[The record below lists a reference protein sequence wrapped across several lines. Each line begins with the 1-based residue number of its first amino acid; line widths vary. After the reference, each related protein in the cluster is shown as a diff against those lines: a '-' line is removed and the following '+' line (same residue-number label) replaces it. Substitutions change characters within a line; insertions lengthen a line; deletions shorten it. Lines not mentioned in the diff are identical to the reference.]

1 MQHNGLCRE
10 EFVIKKMA
18 PAQADTQ
25 SKCQNRYLPQH
36 RHGSRLGDLTLYLE
50 IAMALQRSLL
60 MLAIGAAVA
69 LSGCDKDGAAPAA
82 ANAPETPAQAAA
94 KAQLGS
100 FGFDAS
106 GMDRNV
112 AAGDNF
118 FDFANGGWVQRTE
131 IPADRSS
138 YGSFNVIAEKTLAD
152 TRAIMEEAGTS
163 EAVDVRRIGDYYAAF
178 MDEAGIEARGVAPVQ
193 PQLQAIA
200 GIADKQALARTLGTT
215 LRADVDLLNATNFYT
230 PHLFGVWV
238 SVDLLQPDRNAPY
251 LVQGGLGMPDRDFYL
266 QDGRMAELRTAYQ
279 AYVAK
284 LLELSGDKDAA
295 AKAERIIALETKIAR
310 AHATQEETNDVQKG
324 ANAWK
329 QADLAGK
336 APGMDWNAFLDGAN
350 LGAQQDFIVWQPKA
364 VAGLS
369 KLVAS
374 EPLEVWKDYMTFH
387 ALDEAAAYLPKA
399 FADASFAFHG
409 TTMSGT
415 PQQSERWK
423 RAVAD
428 TNTAVGEAVG
438 KIYVERHFDA
448 TTKAR
453 ADEMARNII
462 AAFAKRI
469 DALEWMSPETKAHA
483 KAKVAGLK
491 VDMGYPSTWRDYS
504 ALEVKRDDALGNAQR
519 ASLFEYQRNIA
530 KLGKPVDH
538 SEWAMLPQTINAMNV
553 PLENRLVFPAAIL
566 QPPFFDGAADDAI
579 NYGAIGAV
587 IGHEI
592 SHGFDNAGALFDETG
607 KLHNWWTP
615 NDLKQ
620 FNAAGN
626 ALAMQFDSYEPFPGV
641 HVNGRLTLGENI
653 ADVAG
658 LGTAYDAYRLS
669 LQGKQEQTLEGFT
682 PDQRFFLGFA
692 QAWRSKAREQALRNS
707 LLTNVHAPGQFRA
720 LTVRNIDAWYPAFE
734 VKDGQKLYLAPEK
747 RVKVW

>member
-1 MQHNGLCRE
+1 MTPQRSILALALGAALSLGGCGGD
-10 EFVIKKMA
+10 KA
-18 PAQADTQ
+18 PAEAGNTT
-25 SKCQNRYLPQH
+25 P
-36 RHGSRLGDLTLYLE
+36 
-50 IAMALQRSLL
+50 
-60 MLAIGAAVA
+60 
-69 LSGCDKDGAAPAA
+69 APAA
-82 ANAPETPAQAAA
+82 AAPAR
-94 KAQLGS
+94 AQLGS
-100 FGFDAS
+100 FGFDVS
-106 GMDRNV
+106 GMDRSV

-118 FDFANGGWVQRTE
+118 FDFANGQWVQRTE

-138 YGSFNVIAEKTLAD
+138 FGSFNVIYEKTLAD
-152 TRAIMEEAGTS
+152 TRAIMEEAATAGDG
-163 EAVDVRRIGDYYAAF
+163 EARKIGDYYAAF
-178 MDEAGIEARGVAPVQ
+178 MDEAGIEARGAAPVQ

-200 GIADKQALARTLGTT
+200 GIADRQALARALGAS

-266 QDGRMAELRTAYQ
+266 EGGRMAELRKAYEG
-279 AYVAK
+279 YVAR
-284 LLELSGDKDAA
+284 LLELSGDADAA
-295 AKAERIIALETKIAR
+295 GKAARIVALETKIAR
-310 AHATQEETNDVQKG
+310 AHATQEETNDVEKG

-336 APGMDWNAFLDGAN
+336 APGMDWAAFLDAAG
-350 LGAQQDFIVWQPKA
+350 LSAQQDFIVWQPKA

-374 EPLEVWKDYMTFH
+374 EPLDAWKDYLAFH
-387 ALDEAAAYLPKA
+387 ALDEAAPYLPKA
-399 FADASFAFHG
+399 FADAHFAFHG
-409 TTMSGT
+409 TAMSGT

-423 RAVAD
+423 RAVSE
-428 TNTAVGEAVG
+428 TNNAVGEAVG
-438 KIYVERHFDA
+438 RIYVERHFDA
-448 TTKAR
+448 ATKAR

-462 AAFAKRI
+462 AAFARRI
-469 DALEWMSPETKAHA
+469 DALDWMSPETKAHA

-491 VDMGYPSTWRDYS
+491 VGMGYPDKWRDYG

-519 ASLFEYQRNIA
+519 AALFEYRRNIA
-530 KLGKPVDH
+530 KLGQPVDH
-538 SEWAMLPQTINAMNV
+538 GEWAMLPQTINAMNV

-566 QPPFFDGAADDAI
+566 QPPFFDAAADDAV

-607 KLHNWWTP
+607 RLHNWWTAE
-615 NDLKQ
+615 DLKQ
-620 FNAAGN
+620 FNAAGD
-626 ALAMQFDSYEPFPGV
+626 ALAAQFSSYEPFPGV

-658 LGTAYDAYRLS
+658 LATAHDAYRMAQ
-669 LQGKQEQTLEGFT
+669 QGKPAQDLEGFT

-692 QAWRSKAREQALRNS
+692 QAWRSKMREQALRNS

-720 LTVRNIDAWYPAFE
+720 LTVRNLDAWYPAFE
-734 VKDGQKLYLAPEK
+734 VKEGQKLYLAPDK

>member
-1 MQHNGLCRE
+1 
-10 EFVIKKMA
+10 
-18 PAQADTQ
+18 
-25 SKCQNRYLPQH
+25 
-36 RHGSRLGDLTLYLE
+36 
-50 IAMALQRSLL
+50 MALQRSLL
-60 MLAIGAAVA
+60 VLAIGAALT
-69 LSGCDKDGAAPAA
+69 LSGCNNEAPPAA
-82 ANAPETPAQAAA
+82 GDAAQAVPAAA
-94 KAQLGS
+94 KAQLGN
-100 FGFDAS
+100 FGFDAD
-106 GMDRNV
+106 GMDRSV

-118 FDFANGGWVQRTE
+118 FDFANGEWVKRTD

-138 YGSFNVIAEKTLAD
+138 QGSFNVIAEKTLAD
-152 TRAIMEEAGTS
+152 TRAIMEESATAS
-163 EAVDVRRIGDYYAAF
+163 DAEVRKIGDYYAAF
-178 MDEAGIEARGVAPVQ
+178 MDEAAIEARGTAAIE
-193 PQLQAIA
+193 PQLQAITA
-200 GIADKQALARTLGTT
+200 ITDKQALAKALGGT

-238 SVDLLQPDRNAPY
+238 SADLLQPDRNAPY

-266 QDGRMAELRTAYQ
+266 QDGRMAELRKAYEG
-279 AYVAK
+279 YVAK
-284 LLELSGDKDAA
+284 LLELSGDTDAA
-295 AKAERIIALETKIAR
+295 AKAARIVALETRIAG
-310 AHATQEETNDVQKG
+310 AHATQEETNDVEKG

-329 QADLAGK
+329 QTDLASK
-336 APGMDWNAFLDGAN
+336 APGLDWAAFLDGAG
-350 LGAQQDFIVWQPKA
+350 LTAQQDFIVWQPKA

-369 KLVAS
+369 KLVAA
-374 EPLEVWKDYMTFH
+374 EPLDTWKEYLAFH
-387 ALDEAAAYLPKA
+387 ALDEAAPYLPKA
-399 FADASFAFHG
+399 FADAHFAFHG
-409 TTMSGT
+409 TALSGT
-415 PQQSERWK
+415 PQQSDRWK
-423 RAVAD
+423 RSVAE
-428 TNTAVGEAVG
+428 TNSAIGEAVG
-438 KIYVERHFDA
+438 KIYVARHFDA
-448 TTKAR
+448 ATKAR
-453 ADEMARNII
+453 ADEMAKNII

-483 KAKVAGLK
+483 QAKVAGLK
-491 VDMGYPSTWRDYS
+491 VDMGYPAKWRDYS

-519 ASLFEYQRNIA
+519 ASLFEYHRNVA
-530 KLGKPVDH
+530 KLGQPVDH
-538 SEWAMLPQTINAMNV
+538 DEWAMLPQTINAMNV

-607 KLHNWWTP
+607 KLHNWWTA

-620 FNAAGN
+620 FNAAGD
-626 ALAMQFDSYEPFPGV
+626 ALAAQFSSYEPFPGV

-720 LTVRNIDAWYPAFE
+720 LTVRNLDAWYPAFE
-734 VKDGQKLYLAPEK
+734 VKDGQKLYLAPDK

>member
-1 MQHNGLCRE
+1 
-10 EFVIKKMA
+10 
-18 PAQADTQ
+18 
-25 SKCQNRYLPQH
+25 
-36 RHGSRLGDLTLYLE
+36 
-50 IAMALQRSLL
+50 MALQRSLL
-60 MLAIGAAVA
+60 ALALGTALS
-69 LSGCDKDGAAPAA
+69 LSGCGNDHAPASDGNA
-82 ANAPETPAQAAA
+82 AMPAADTAMA
-94 KAQLGS
+94 KPQLGS
-100 FGFDAS
+100 FGLDTS
-106 GMDRNV
+106 GMDRSV

-118 FDFANGGWVQRTE
+118 FDFANGQWVKNTE

-138 YGSFNVIAEKTLAD
+138 FGSFNVIADKTLAD
-152 TRAIMEEAGTS
+152 TRAIMEEASKASDG
-163 EAVDVRRIGDYYAAF
+163 EARKIGDYYAAF
-178 MDEAGIEARGVAPVQ
+178 MDEAGIEAHGLAPLQ

-200 GIADKQALARTLGTT
+200 GIADRQALAKALGGT

-238 SVDLLQPDRNAPY
+238 SVDLMQPDRNVPY

-266 QDGRMAELRTAYQ
+266 EGGRMAELRKAYEG
-279 AYVAK
+279 YVAR
-284 LLELSGDKDAA
+284 LLELSGDKEAT
-295 AKAERIIALETKIAR
+295 AKAARIVALETKIAR
-310 AHATQEETNDVQKG
+310 AHATQEETNSVEKG

-329 QADLAGK
+329 QADLAAK
-336 APGMDWNAFLDGAN
+336 APGMDWKAFLEGAS

-369 KLVAS
+369 QLVAS
-374 EPLEVWKDYMTFH
+374 EPLDAWKDYLAFH
-387 ALDEAAAYLPKA
+387 ALDEAAPYLPKA

-409 TTMSGT
+409 TAMSGV
-415 PQQSERWK
+415 PEQSERWK

-428 TNTAVGEAVG
+428 TNGAIGEAVG

-448 TTKAR
+448 RTKAR
-453 ADEMARNII
+453 ADEMAKNII

-469 DALEWMSPETKAHA
+469 DALEWMSPGTKAHA

-491 VDMGYPSTWRDYS
+491 VDMGYPSKWRDYS

-519 ASLFEYQRNIA
+519 AALFEYQRNVA
-530 KLGKPVDH
+530 KLGQPVDH

-566 QPPFFDGAADDAI
+566 QPPFFDGAADDAV

-607 KLHNWWTP
+607 KLHNWWTAD
-615 NDLKQ
+615 DLKQ
-620 FNAAGN
+620 FNAAGD
-626 ALAMQFDSYEPFPGV
+626 ALAAQFSRYEPFPGV

-658 LGTAYDAYRLS
+658 LATAHDAYL
-669 LQGKQEQTLEGFT
+669 LAQQGKPAQDLEGFT

-720 LTVRNIDAWYPAFE
+720 LTVRNIDAWYPAFA
-734 VKDGQKLYLAPEK
+734 VKEGQALYLAPEK

>member
-1 MQHNGLCRE
+1 
-10 EFVIKKMA
+10 
-18 PAQADTQ
+18 
-25 SKCQNRYLPQH
+25 
-36 RHGSRLGDLTLYLE
+36 
-50 IAMALQRSLL
+50 MALQRSLL
-60 MLAIGAAVA
+60 MLAIGAALS
-69 LSGCDKDGAAPAA
+69 LSGCKKDAPAA
-82 ANAPETPAQAAA
+82 ADDAAQAPVTRATA

-100 FGFDAS
+100 FGFDAA
-106 GMDRNV
+106 GMDRSV

-118 FDFANGGWVQRTE
+118 FDFANGEWVKRTE

-138 YGSFNVIAEKTLAD
+138 QGSFNVIAEKTLAD
-152 TRAIMEEAGTS
+152 TRAIMEESAKASDG
-163 EAVDVRRIGDYYAAF
+163 EARKIGDYYAAF
-178 MDEAGIEARGVAPVQ
+178 MDEAAIEARGAAPVQ
-193 PQLQAIA
+193 PELQAIA
-200 GIADKQALARTLGTT
+200 AIADKQALAKALGGT

-238 SVDLLQPDRNAPY
+238 SADLLQPERNAPY

-266 QDGRMAELRTAYQ
+266 QDGRMADLRKAYEG
-279 AYVAK
+279 YVAK
-284 LLELSGDKDAA
+284 LLELSGDTDAA
-295 AKAERIIALETKIAR
+295 AKAARIVALETRIAR
-310 AHATQEETNDVQKG
+310 AHATQEQTNDVEKG

-329 QADLAGK
+329 QADLGTK
-336 APGMDWNAFLDGAN
+336 APGLDWAAFLEGAG
-350 LGAQQDFIVWQPKA
+350 LSAQQDFIVWQPSA
-364 VAGLS
+364 VAGIS
-369 KLVAS
+369 QLVGA
-374 EPLEVWKDYMTFH
+374 EPLATWKEYLAFH
-387 ALDEAAAYLPKA
+387 ALDEAAPYLPKA
-399 FADASFAFHG
+399 FADAHFAFHG
-409 TTMSGT
+409 TALSGT

-428 TNTAVGEAVG
+428 TNSAVGEAVG
-438 KIYVERHFDA
+438 KIYVERHFDPA
-448 TTKAR
+448 TKAR
-453 ADEMARNII
+453 ADEMAKNII

-483 KAKVAGLK
+483 QAKVAGLK
-491 VDMGYPSTWRDYS
+491 VGMGYPAKWRDYS

-519 ASLFEYQRNIA
+519 ASLFEYQRNLA
-530 KLGKPVDH
+530 KLGQPVNHD
-538 SEWAMLPQTINAMNV
+538 EWAMLPQTINAMNV

-607 KLHNWWTP
+607 KLHNWWTA

-620 FNAAGN
+620 FNAAGD
-626 ALAMQFDSYEPFPGV
+626 ALAAQFSSYEPFPGV

-658 LGTAYDAYRLS
+658 LATAHDAYRMS

-707 LLTNVHAPGQFRA
+707 LLTNVHAPGQFRS
-720 LTVRNIDAWYPAFE
+720 LTVRNLDAWYPAFE
-734 VKDGQKLYLAPEK
+734 VKEGQKLYLAPDK